1 MAVVD
6 LLSAEIT
13 NLDAS
18 PTVVNGAINWHG
30 RLRIKSA
37 IVVMASG
44 DTDASVYRF
53 VRVKSTDSLK
63 SIKLFHDS
71 ITGASDIDC
80 GLYTIDSGA
89 VVNLGT
95 SAVDLYADGFTMA
108 VLLPAIPHV
117 LAETPYLEL
126 RFGDST
132 TSAINDINNRVW
144 EDLGATVDTGLS
156 YDLCL
161 TGNTV
166 GSTGGTMAMLVEYTA
181 GD

>member
-6 LLSAEIT
+6 LLSAELT
-13 NLDAS
+13 NIDAD
-18 PTVVNGAINWHG
+18 PTVAQDAINWHG

-37 IVVMASG
+37 IVEMASG
-44 DTDASVYRF
+44 DTDASIYRF

-71 ITGASDIDC
+71 ITGANDIDC
-80 GLYTIDSGA
+80 GLYTVGSGGAA
-89 VVNLGT
+89 VD
-95 SAVDLYADGFTMA
+95 ADLYADGFTIA
-108 VLLPAIPHV
+108 VLLPAVPHV
-117 LAETPYLEL
+117 LAETSYLEL
-126 RFGDST
+126 RFGVAT
-132 TSAINDINNRVW
+132 TAAINDINNRVW
-144 EDLGATVDTGLS
+144 EDLGATSDTGLS

>member
-6 LLSAEIT
+6 LLSAELT
-13 NLDAS
+13 NLDAD
-18 PTVVNGAINWHG
+18 PAVMNDAINWHG
-30 RLRIKSA
+30 RLRMKSG
-37 IVVMASG
+37 IVEMASG

-53 VRVKSTDSLK
+53 VRVRSTDSIK
-63 SIKLFHDS
+63 SIKLYHDS

-80 GLYTIDSGA
+80 GLYTIGSGA
-89 VVNLGT
+89 VVD
-95 SAVDLYADGFTMA
+95 ADLYADGFTIA

-126 RFGDST
+126 RFGDAT
-132 TSAINDINNRVW
+132 TAAINDINNTVW
-144 EDLGATVDTGLS
+144 EDLGLSTDPGLE

-166 GSTGGTMAMLVEYTA
+166 GSTGGTMAMMVLYTA